1 MSKTENAEERA
12 KWSELGVRLDC
23 SAFSLPPIDRRSW
36 CFGVIEVKIVNACFC
51 GLRIKRFFEVE
62 KQRKTEE
69 TGFSIFC
76 PREKWGERQK
86 WERGRGADGRKHL
99 QTLPALPISLCYLF
113 SWLSP
118 QFSRGQNTEIP
129 VPRSFFAPQPHGSTC
144 YAGYCFCGLFFLCS
158 KIP

>member
-23 SAFSLPPIDRRSW
+23 SAFSLPPIDRRSG

-86 WERGRGADGRKHL
+86 WERGRGADGRKRL
-99 QTLPALPISLCYLF
+99 QTLPALPFSL
-113 SWLSP
+113 
-118 QFSRGQNTEIP
+118 
-129 VPRSFFAPQPHGSTC
+129 
-144 YAGYCFCGLFFLCS
+144 
-158 KIP
+158 